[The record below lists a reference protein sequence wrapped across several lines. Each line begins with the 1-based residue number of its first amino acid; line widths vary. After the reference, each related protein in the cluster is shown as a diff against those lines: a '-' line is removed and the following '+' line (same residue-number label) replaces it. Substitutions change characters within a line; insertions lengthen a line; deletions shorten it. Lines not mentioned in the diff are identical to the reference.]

1 VANKRKRQIFGEM
14 KGIHS
19 RVKYLRGK
27 RELRKCEKSSR
38 RIREKIPV
46 RYGRY
51 KKTRKRRGN
60 I

>member
-1 VANKRKRQIFGEM
+1 MADKRKRQILGEM

-19 RVKYLRGK
+19 RVRYLRGK
-27 RELRKCEKSSR
+27 RELRKCERSSR

-46 RYGRY
+46 RYGRC
-51 KKTRKRRGN
+51 KKTRKKRGN